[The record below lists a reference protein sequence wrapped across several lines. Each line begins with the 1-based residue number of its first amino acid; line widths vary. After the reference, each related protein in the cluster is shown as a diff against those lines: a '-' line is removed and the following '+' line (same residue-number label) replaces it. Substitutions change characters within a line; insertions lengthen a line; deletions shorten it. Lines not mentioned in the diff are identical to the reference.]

1 MQKST
6 AFALVGTT
14 TIAFGG
20 VLVVALS
27 TVISR
32 PSKESQAL
40 AGAREDVKSALDAP
54 RPEDVAVAQPSKP
67 AESTST
73 PDVSKSETSKS
84 ETSKSDVSKSSA
96 AKPAAAPLPTPTW
109 IWAPGSET
117 QDAVAFNRRFRA
129 PEGVKAARLV
139 IAVDNASIV
148 KLDGKEIAR
157 TTAWEEPSEVDLGAL
172 AAGVHEIVVDAR
184 NEGGPAGL
192 CAMIE
197 WTEADGTRTRV
208 VTDPAWQASG
218 AFSATPVP
226 STMIANLG
234 EGPWGAGI
242 AESFGG
248 APGELA
254 DIARA
259 IAVPPGFICE
269 LVYVAP
275 RARGSIVAL
284 AADEARGR
292 LVASAQYG
300 RMFAIT
306 PSGVGQPASEST
318 VELIEPEIGRAHG
331 VLVVDNDLFA
341 VVNEGGGDARGVWR
355 LRDANRDGTYDE
367 KKMLVAIAK
376 DGGEHGPHQVVL
388 APDGSL
394 WVVGGNHCAV
404 PEPALADSRLPRFGS
419 DKHWEEDIA
428 FDRIWDPNGHAV
440 GVMAPGGWIART
452 DREGSKWELITA
464 GFRNSYDVAFDEI
477 GRAYTFDSD
486 MEWDMGLPWYR
497 PTRVCELASGVDY
510 GWRSGSGK
518 WPAWSPDSMTP
529 AVDIG
534 PASPTGVLNSLSLQ
548 FPPPWNQCMFFL
560 DWTFGT
566 MWAGF
571 ITDESRDASSPKF
584 RVEPFVAGRP
594 LPLTDAVAMNGSM
607 YLSVGG
613 RNLPS
618 AVFRVRAENPI
629 AIKRA
634 PMKVPAALIERREL
648 EAAHRPL
655 SGDAATKAIDRAF
668 AALSSNDEGVRSAAR
683 IAIEH
688 QDPSLWRGRALAAS
702 GARPSILA
710 LVALCRMGDAELD
723 GAPVAA
729 RLAALESEVRGTPLE
744 REWLRACELWMLRF
758 ASRSTSVRGGDA
770 LRAALLANYPAIQAA
785 SSVGMTWELDL
796 HRANLLAKLGAPEA
810 VTVAVALLE
819 RPDTSVPQPV
829 DAALLA
835 RGGPYGKAVADMLAN
850 APATQKIGLA
860 YAIRNAT
867 KGWNTDLRERF
878 GRSLAALKKG
888 TGGNSFAGFLNRISE
903 EFVSHAPE
911 GERDRLAAAIGG
923 RSIDATLPTP
933 RGPGRA
939 WTVVEMVALG
949 PKLVG
954 GRDYAEGLRAY
965 RATQCAQCHRAGGI
979 GGSGGPELTA
989 VSRRFS
995 LEDLATSLVEP
1006 SRTISDQYEN
1016 TDFRMKD
1023 GSVVTG
1029 RKVGE
1034 TADAIE
1040 VRTSLLSDARETLAK
1055 ADIVSASR
1063 SPLSPMPANLVD
1075 TLSESELL
1083 DLLAFLR
1090 AGGDAGDSAFVKT
1103 DDDGYLDI
1111 FNGSSTAGFT
1121 FDPRFWAIEGGVLVG
1136 RATASSP
1143 APHNTFFVWNG
1154 DVRDFEL
1161 EVVLKVNGN
1170 NSGVQYR
1177 SELFGEHRLRGP
1189 QIDAHPN
1196 SPYVAMCYEEGGRGI
1211 LAERGTALSIAADG
1225 KRTTSVLAGAGGA
1238 APNTG
1243 EWHTYRVVARGNR
1256 MEHFIDDVP
1265 TATVVD
1271 DSKERAKGGKIG
1283 FQIHAGEP
1291 TTVSV
1296 RSARLKRLDS

>member
-1 MQKST
+1 AGGAAST
-6 AFALVGTT
+6 T
-14 TIAFGG
+14 
-20 VLVVALS
+20 
-27 TVISR
+27 
-32 PSKESQAL
+32 
-40 AGAREDVKSALDAP
+40 
-54 RPEDVAVAQPSKP
+54 
-67 AESTST
+67 
-73 PDVSKSETSKS
+73 
-84 ETSKSDVSKSSA
+84 A
-96 AKPAAAPLPTPTW
+96 AKAPLATPMW
-109 IWAPGSET
+109 IWAPGEAT
-117 QDAVAFNRRFRA
+117 VDQAIFTRRFRA
-129 PEGVKAARLV
+129 PESVKAARLV
-139 IAVDNASIV
+139 VSADNKAVV
-148 KLDGKEIAR
+148 TLDRKEVAR
-157 TTAWEEPSEVDLGAL
+157 TNDWQEPIEVDLGEL
-172 AAGVHEIVVDAR
+172 SAGVHELVIDAT
-184 NEGGPAGL
+184 NDGGPAGL

-197 WTEADGTRTRV
+197 WTETDGTRVRV

-218 AFSATPVP
+218 AWTATPVP
-226 STMIANLG
+226 SAVLANLG
-234 EGPWGAGI
+234 EGPWGDGVA
-242 AESFGG
+242 ASFGG

-254 DIARA
+254 DIARS

-275 RARGSIVAL
+275 RTRGSIVAL
-284 AADEARGR
+284 ATDDARGR
-292 LVASAQYG
+292 LIASAQYG

-306 PSGVGQPASEST
+306 PAGDGQPASASSIA
-318 VELIEPEIGRAHG
+318 LIEPEIGRAHG

-355 LRDANRDGTYDE
+355 LRDSDRDGTYDE

-376 DGGEHGPHQVVL
+376 DGGEHGPHQIVA

-404 PEPALADSRLPRFGS
+404 PEPALLNSRLPRFGT
-419 DKHWEEDIA
+419 DQHWEEDIA
-428 FDRIWDPNGHAV
+428 FDRLWDANGHAV

-464 GFRNSYDVAFDEI
+464 GFRNSYDLAFDEV
-477 GRAYTFDSD
+477 GRAYTYDSD

-518 WPAWSPDSMTP
+518 WPEWSPDSLPP
-529 AVDIG
+529 AVNIG
-534 PASPTGVLNSLSLQ
+534 PASPTGVLSSAGLQ
-548 FPPPWNQCMFFL
+548 FPAPWNDCMFFL

-571 ITDESRDASSPKF
+571 ITDDSREASSPQF

-594 LPLTDAVAMNGSM
+594 LPLTDAVVMNGSM
-607 YLSVGG
+607 YFSVGG

-618 AVFRVRAENPI
+618 AVFRVRSENPV

-634 PMKVPAALIERREL
+634 PMKTPAALLKRREL
-648 EAAHRPL
+648 EQYHRPMEW
-655 SGDAATKAIDRAF
+655 AAGPAAVAAAF
-668 AALSSNDEGVRSAAR
+668 EGLSSTDAGVRSAAR
-683 IAIEH
+683 IALEH
-688 QDPSLWRGRALAAS
+688 RDLKQWRDRAVS
-702 GARPSILA
+702 VMPPQSSILA
-710 LVALCRMGDAELD
+710 LVALCRMGDAEID
-723 GAPVAA
+723 GAPIAA
-729 RLAALESEVRGTPLE
+729 RLVALEPEVRGTTLE

-758 ASRSTSVRGGDA
+758 ASQATSRSTPLSSGAGGGEE
-770 LRAALLANYPAIQAA
+770 LRATLLANFPAKQGGSDATTA
-785 SSVGMTWELDL
+785 WELDM
-796 HRANLLAKLGAPEA
+796 HRTNLLAKLGAPEA

-819 RPDTSVPQPV
+819 RPETSAPQQV

-850 APATQKIGLA
+850 APSTQKIGIA
-860 YAIRNAT
+860 YAIRNAQR
-867 KGWNTDLRERF
+867 GWTADSRERF
-878 GRSLAALKKG
+878 ARALAALKKG
-888 TGGNSFAGFLNRISE
+888 TGGNSFAGFLNRIAE

-911 GERDRLAAAIGG
+911 NDRDRLVSTIGG
-923 RSIDATLPTP
+923 KQVDLSLPTP

-939 WTVVEMVALG
+939 WTVAEIVALG

-954 GRDYAEGLRAY
+954 GRDHAEGLRAY

-995 LEDLATSLVEP
+995 LEDLALSLVEP

-1016 TDFRMKD
+1016 TDFRLKS
-1023 GSVVTG
+1023 GATVTG

-1034 TADAIE
+1034 SADSIE
-1040 VRTSLLSDARETLAK
+1040 VRTSLFSDARETLSK
-1055 ADIVSASR
+1055 ADIASASR
-1063 SPLSPMPANLVD
+1063 SPLSPMPANLLD
-1075 TLSESELL
+1075 TLSEAELL

-1103 DDDGYLDI
+1103 DDDGFLEI
-1111 FNGSSTAGFT
+1111 FNGTSTAGFS
-1121 FDPRFWAIEGGVLVG
+1121 FDPRFWTLEGGVLVG
-1136 RATASSP
+1136 RATEANP
-1143 APHNTFFVWNG
+1143 VPHNTFFVWNG
-1154 DVRDFEL
+1154 EVRDFEL
-1161 EVVLKVNGN
+1161 EVVLKVEGN

-1211 LAERGTALSIAADG
+1211 LAERGNALTIAADG
-1225 KRTTSVLAGAGGA
+1225 ARSTASLAGAGGA
-1238 APNTG
+1238 APKTN

-1256 MEHFIDDVP
+1256 MEHFLDGVP
-1265 TATVVD
+1265 TATVID

-1283 FQIHAGEP
+1283 VQIHGGEP

-1296 RSARLKRLDS
+1296 RSARLKRLDP